1 MKTFTQWVEENKLS
15 LTGEEIVTDAENSS
29 ESEEE
34 TTSEDKRRNIAPHA
48 YPDAYGRG
56 QYPDSAHPP
65 HQPTAALDIENAKK
79 KKKKK

>member
-1 MKTFTQWVEENKLS
+1 MKTFMQWVEENS
-15 LTGEEIVTDAENSS
+15 LTLTGAVITDAEES
-29 ESEEE
+29 SEEE

-56 QYPDSAHPP
+56 QYPDLAHTP

-79 KKKKK
+79 KKKK